1 MHFLHFKC
9 FFSHIFD
16 VHMVVTSLFSGK
28 WNILN
33 HIFFLIF
40 QQILFLELE
49 NSVIFV
55 VRRVNF
61 FIAGPC
67 DSSFRDY
74 FYGLDLNFSFAGLQ
88 SP

>member
-9 FFSHIFD
+9 FFPHIFD

-61 FIAGPC
+61 LLPVLAIHLSVTIFM
-67 DSSFRDY
+67 DWT
-74 FYGLDLNFSFAGLQ
+74 
-88 SP
+88 